1 MSLIKSSLIAIEGS
15 DAQGFSIVMLTKT
28 LGSLV
33 GAPLM
38 TVLWVKAIEW
48 GGIGLGLPYLI
59 SSVRW
64 RATYTRCTLI
74 RITVFIHVCIHYI
87 LTFTNLNI
95 LNTKHPHDERH
106 TRLYHRRY
114 FVVDIILGPR
124 LCLFRVS
131 SFLNE
136 PYTLSEL
143 RLGRTDPCDT
153 IQKKCIVVDKILL
166 VRTCI

>member
-15 DAQGFSIVMLTKT
+15 DAQDFSIVMLTKT

-74 RITVFIHVCIHYI
+74 RITVFIHVCIHHI
-87 LTFTNLNI
+87 LTFTNLNM

-114 FVVDIILGPR
+114 FMVDTILGPR
-124 LCLFRVS
+124 LCLLRVS

-136 PYTLSEL
+136 PYTLPDL

-153 IQKKCIVVDKILL
+153 TQKMYSCG
-166 VRTCI
+166 